1 MYSLYYF
8 NKPEI
13 KYFFWLYGLLVVS
26 FGILQINYSQQELFL
41 FTNSFVNNYSNFLF
55 KIFTFIGSGYTYAA
69 VCLALLMVDKW
80 KGMIAIVCFALT
92 SLVAQ
97 LIKYFLDN
105 IPRPF
110 EYFSQQHIVIN
121 FPTGAE
127 ILHWSSFPS
136 GHTTSA
142 FSMFCLLALLV
153 KNKYWSIVF
162 AFISLAVGISRVYL
176 AAHFVCDTYFGMII
190 GVELTCVLYWL
201 SEKMNLKRSN

>member
-13 KYFFWLYGLLVVS
+13 RYFFWLYGLLVVS
-26 FGILQINYSQQELFL
+26 FGVLQINYSQQQLFL
-41 FTNSFVNNYSNFLF
+41 FINSFVNSYSTFLF

-69 VCLALLMVDKW
+69 VCLALLMIDKW
-80 KGMIAIVCFALT
+80 KGMIAIACFALT

-105 IPRPF
+105 IPRPI
-110 EYFSQQHIVIN
+110 EYFSQQHIAIN
-121 FPTGAE
+121 FPNGAE

-176 AAHFVCDTYFGMII
+176 AAHFVCDTYVGMII